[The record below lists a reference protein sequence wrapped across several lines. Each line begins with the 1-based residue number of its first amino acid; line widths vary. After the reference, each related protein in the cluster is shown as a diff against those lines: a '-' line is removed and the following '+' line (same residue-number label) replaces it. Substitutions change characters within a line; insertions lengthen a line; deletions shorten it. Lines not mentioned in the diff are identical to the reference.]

1 MFFPNKAVCPCAH
14 ADTTAPELVGTRR
27 ESELALELAKALGVL
42 NLLPPTNSTTG
53 AAHAKKKTALAHAGN
68 IFGAG
73 PCRACAAMP
82 CVVTACVT
90 AA

>member
-53 AAHAKKKTALAHAGN
+53 AAHAKKKRLWPMQETFLERAPAELAQQCPVWSLLA
-68 IFGAG
+68 
-73 PCRACAAMP
+73 
-82 CVVTACVT
+82 
-90 AA
+90 